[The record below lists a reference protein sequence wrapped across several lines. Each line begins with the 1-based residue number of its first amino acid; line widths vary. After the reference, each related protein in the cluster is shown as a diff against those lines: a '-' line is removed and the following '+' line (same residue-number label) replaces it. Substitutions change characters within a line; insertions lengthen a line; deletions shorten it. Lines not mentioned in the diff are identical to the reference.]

1 MEPSPATVLSVI
13 LAAMYGSAFH
23 LWVGY
28 TLQERVLY
36 LVASGLGFA
45 LGRIVGDRLGFE
57 WLMIGQLRLLEASA
71 GSLALLLL
79 ARWLR
84 VRSQ

>member
-1 MEPSPATVLSVI
+1 
-13 LAAMYGSAFH
+13 MYGSAFH

-57 WLMIGQLRLLEASA
+57 WLMIGQLPEKPPAA
-71 GSLALLLL
+71 H
-79 ARWLR
+79 
-84 VRSQ
+84 